1 MLQVRQRA
9 DDVRKSLDLL
19 QLLNDGAEICN
30 MMEGYFDFQQFQ
42 VCMYHLKK
50 TAYFIDCVEGIL
62 ARHPDSLPPSV
73 YWMRK
78 SRGNSLYCK
87 CALFCALI
95 L

>member
-42 VCMYHLKK
+42 VCMYQTH
-50 TAYFIDCVEGIL
+50 F
-62 ARHPDSLPPSV
+62 
-73 YWMRK
+73 
-78 SRGNSLYCK
+78 
-87 CALFCALI
+87 LFPCI
-95 L
+95 G